1 MKKYY
6 VEINEK
12 EVNEP
17 VEEYLK
23 KIKGVVQV
31 IPSLNGDNLSS
42 EDWIV
47 EGPPA
52 TEDQIK
58 SMIDEAIS
66 SGSMPIE
73 QARQLT
79 LRRINAWQKKN

>member
-6 VEINEK
+6 IEINES

-31 IPSLNGDNLSS
+31 IPSLDSDNLSA
-42 EDWIV
+42 EDWIIS
-47 EGPPA
+47 GPTA
-52 TEDQIK
+52 TDKQVK
-58 SMIDEAIS
+58 SMIDEALS

-73 QARQLT
+73 EARQLT
-79 LRRINAWQKKN
+79 HSRIKSWQKKN

>member
-6 VEINEK
+6 IEINEK

-31 IPSLNGDNLSS
+31 IPSLEPEDLSS

-47 EGPPA
+47 PGPTA
-52 TEDQIK
+52 TDHQIK
-58 SMIDEAIS
+58 SMIDEALS

-79 LRRINAWQKKN
+79 RSRIKSWQKKN